1 MIHTIAI
8 LLPAVRVLISF
19 GLGLEIKQDV
29 FS

>member
-1 MIHTIAI
+1 MIHPIAI
-8 LLPAVRVLISF
+8 LLPAVHVLISF

>member
-8 LLPAVRVLISF
+8 LLTAVRVLISF

>member
-8 LLPAVRVLISF
+8 LLPAVHVLINF

>member
-1 MIHTIAI
+1 MIDPIAI
-8 LLPAVRVLISF
+8 LLPAVHVLIRL